1 MSSPAVKTFI
11 ASDMMGVDN
20 DLSSAAFAKNFR
32 QALTET
38 FVILL
43 LFVTVVCGRSITS
56 PQYLQVFRKLDLW
69 VWVFLFLGINTVLK
83 QFYPRFDDQL
93 LNASVFSIVYT
104 LMVPLKVEQM

>member
-1 MSSPAVKTFI
+1 MSPAVRTFT
-11 ASDMMGVDN
+11 ASDMMKVDN
-20 DLSSAAFAKNFR
+20 DLSSATLWKNFQ

-38 FVILL
+38 LVILL

-56 PQYLQVFRKLDLW
+56 PQYLQVFRKLDIWIW
-69 VWVFLFLGINTVLK
+69 VILFLGINTVLK
-83 QFYPRFDDQL
+83 QYYPRFDDQL

>member
-1 MSSPAVKTFI
+1 
-11 ASDMMGVDN
+11 MMAVDN
-20 DLSSAAFAKNFR
+20 DLSSSSFAKNFR

-38 FVILL
+38 LVIFL

-56 PQYLQVFRKLDLW
+56 PDYLKVFRKLDLW
-69 VWVFLFLGINTVLK
+69 VWVLLFLGINTVLK
-83 QFYPRFDDQL
+83 QYYPRFDDQL